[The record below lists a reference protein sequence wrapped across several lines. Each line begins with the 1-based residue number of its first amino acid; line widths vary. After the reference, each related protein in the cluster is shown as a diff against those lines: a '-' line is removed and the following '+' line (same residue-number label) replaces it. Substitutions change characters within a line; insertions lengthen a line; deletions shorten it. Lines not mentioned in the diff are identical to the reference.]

1 MQAKYDKSMTLKDFL
16 NKGDRFAA
24 NAGAQIVEVRDGYA
38 RAEMTVTCEHIN
50 GGGVCQG
57 GALFTLADLA
67 LAAVMNSGGRLTL
80 SVESTISFLSPAM
93 VGDVITAEAI
103 EVHAHHRL
111 PYMEVKVCN
120 QRGELVCALTAHGYR
135 KDKMLEMD
143 L

>member
-1 MQAKYDKSMTLKDFL
+1 
-16 NKGDRFAA
+16 
-24 NAGAQIVEVRDGYA
+24 
-38 RAEMTVTCEHIN
+38 
-50 GGGVCQG
+50 
-57 GALFTLADLA
+57 
-67 LAAVMNSGGRLTL
+67 
-80 SVESTISFLSPAM
+80 M